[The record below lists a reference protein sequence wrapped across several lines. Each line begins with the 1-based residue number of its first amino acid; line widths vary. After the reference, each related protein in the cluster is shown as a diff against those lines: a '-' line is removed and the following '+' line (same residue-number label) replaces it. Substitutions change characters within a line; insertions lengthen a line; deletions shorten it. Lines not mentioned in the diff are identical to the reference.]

1 MDGLRGPAAP
11 RGATVPVRSRL
22 RARTVVRL
30 AALALFLVGFA
41 ATPAPAAAPHVSAP
55 DAAAPDAGTT
65 PAGSATAADPAA
77 TSLKV
82 MDWNVQG
89 GQGADG
95 VVDFGRVVEVIR
107 QEAPDVVTLQEL
119 HDNSPIGGE
128 NQWQVLLDELPG
140 YYAHYAR
147 SDENA
152 FGGAAGNLIL
162 SRFPILE
169 RLTHLLPQYPQN
181 TTAVRR
187 SLGGVRVDVGGTD
200 LRVYTT
206 HLSPG
211 LGAEATER
219 RERQARA
226 VIDKL
231 PASLMTT
238 PMLLTGDL
246 NVRPDDTIRPWFA
259 AAGWLD
265 TWTQVNANTG
275 ADALTHPGDGE
286 DARIDYVYATP
297 AFDVTAAHT
306 VSTTA
311 SDHLPVVAE
320 LSLHTPPATAA
331 AAVLAATER
340 AGAAHL
346 TAYADGGL
354 RLRVCDN
361 RADGWGVRAYV
372 SATAGGSVLLTAADP
387 AYADGCGSA
396 AAPAGTADSAV
407 VRVCSYRGGEEKDCR
422 QATAT
427 P

>member
-1 MDGLRGPAAP
+1 
-11 RGATVPVRSRL
+11 
-22 RARTVVRL
+22 
-30 AALALFLVGFA
+30 
-41 ATPAPAAAPHVSAP
+41 
-55 DAAAPDAGTT
+55 
-65 PAGSATAADPAA
+65 
-77 TSLKV
+77 

-95 VVDFGRVVEVIR
+95 VTDFGRVVEAIR
-107 QEAPDVVTLQEL
+107 QESPDLVTLQEL
-119 HDNSPIGGE
+119 HDNSAVGGE

-140 YYAHYAR
+140 YYAHFAR

-152 FGGAAGNLIL
+152 LGGSAGNLIL
-162 SRFPILE
+162 SRYPILE
-169 RLTHLLPQYPQN
+169 RLTYLLPQYPQD

-187 SLGGVRVDVGGTD
+187 SLGGVRLSVGGAD

-211 LGAEATER
+211 LGTEATER
-219 RERQARA
+219 RARQARA

-246 NVRPDDTIRPWFA
+246 NVRPDDAIRPWFA

-265 TWTQVNANTG
+265 AWTQVNANTG
-275 ADALTHPGDGE
+275 EEALTHPGDGE

-297 AFDVTAAHT
+297 AFDVSAAHT
-306 VSTTA
+306 VPTTA

-320 LSLHTPPATAA
+320 LTVHATPVAA
-331 AAVLAATER
+331 AGAALTATEL
-340 AGAAHL
+340 AGAAHV

-372 SATAGGSVLLTAADP
+372 SAAAGGPALLTAADA
-387 AYADGCGSA
+387 AYADRCGSA

-407 VRVCSYRGGEEKDCR
+407 VRVCSYQGGVEKDCR

-427 P
+427 A